1 MSRLR
6 RALSGLTAL
15 AVAVV
20 VGAGAA
26 HAQNQRSIYASVLD
40 KGGGPVGSLM
50 ASDFIVREDGIQ
62 REVLRAVKADDPLQ
76 IAVLVDTSQAAERY
90 VSDIRRALKGFVQEM
105 AGRHEIALIGFGER
119 PTVLAEYTSD
129 PERLDAGIGRLFARS
144 GSGAYALDAIVEA
157 SRGLRLREGARH
169 VIVLITTEGPEFSN
183 RFHEQVL
190 DELRTSATLQS
201 FVLTRR
207 GGAGLDDG
215 RRQRELTVAKGTI
228 LTGGRREHLLTS
240 MALPDRLRSLA
251 NELSNQYRVDY
262 AAPAALIPPEEV
274 EVNVKR
280 ADLTVRAPRVPR
292 ITRTG
297 S

>member
-15 AVAVV
+15 AVTTV
-20 VGAGAA
+20 VGVGAA
-26 HAQNQRSIYASVLD
+26 HAQTERSIYASVLD
-40 KGGGPVGSLM
+40 KGGGPVGALT
-50 ASDFIVREDGIQ
+50 ASDFLVREDGVQ
-62 REVLRAVKADDPLQ
+62 REVLRAVKASDPLQ

-90 VSDIRRALKGFVQEM
+90 VADIRRGLRGFVEEM

-119 PTVLAEYTSD
+119 PTVLADYTSD
-129 PERLDAGIGRLFARS
+129 PGRLEAGIGRLFART

-169 VIVLITTEGPEFSN
+169 VIVVITTEGPEFSN

-201 FVLTRR
+201 FVITRR

-215 RRQRELTVAKGTI
+215 RRQRELTLAKGTT
-228 LTGGRREHLLTS
+228 LTGGRREHLLSS
-240 MALPDRLRSLA
+240 MALADRLRDLA
-251 NELSNQYRVDY
+251 NELNNQYRVDY
-262 AAPAALIPPEEV
+262 AAPSALIPPEEV
-274 EVNVKR
+274 EVAMKS

-292 ITRTG
+292 ITRTK

>member
-1 MSRLR
+1 MARLR
-6 RALSGLTAL
+6 RVLSGLAVL
-15 AVAVV
+15 AVATVA
-20 VGAGAA
+20 GAGAA
-26 HAQNQRSIYASVLD
+26 HAQGERSIYASVLD
-40 KGGGPVGSLM
+40 KEGGPVGTLQ
-50 ASDFIVREDGIQ
+50 ATDFIVREDGVQ

-90 VSDIRRALKGFVQEM
+90 VADIRRALKRFVQEM
-105 AGRHEIALIGFGER
+105 DGRHEIALIGFGER

-129 PERLDAGIGRLFARS
+129 PERLEAGIGKLFART

-157 SRGLRLREGARH
+157 SRGLRLREGARR

-190 DELRTSATLQS
+190 DDLRTSATLHS
-201 FVLTRR
+201 FVITRR

-215 RRQRELTVAKGTI
+215 RRQRELTLAKGTT
-228 LTGGRREHLLTS
+228 LTGGRREHLLSS
-240 MALPDRLRSLA
+240 MALRDRLAALA
-251 NELSNQYRVDY
+251 NELNNQYRVDY
-262 AAPAALIPPEEV
+262 AAPTALIPPEEV
-274 EVNVKR
+274 EVAVKR

-297 S
+297 F